1 MYKKVFNLEQITPMW
16 HFQGDDPNCCLR
28 ATEVKPKLD
37 KFVIKS
43 LGEDN
48 IPADWWIDKEHNSAL
63 NYKMRISCDSART
76 RALPDVDQYGK
87 NLYPIFFANMGGN
100 QGQRKTLVM
109 FSGVAMTITSM
120 ISGLLK
126 YISAES
132 FMDGFLAAHSF
143 GARQDKGFGC
153 FCRIGDNNSPVYLR
167 PDNASYYFDVPV
179 SFHGLSTNYVEL
191 FKYIHYFHKVIR
203 SGVNES
209 GCYVKSMMY
218 FYAVSKRVV
227 WDKLVIR
234 RRFQENNDV
243 YKFICGQPVN
253 VRNVPEAIQH
263 KDRSSYQRELMSEYS
278 MNYNFDDDD
287 TLFWLCRDILGLA
300 SSQEWRAYGD
310 TITIQRSIDS
320 EVADDGVMYAEARLR
335 SPIDYHP
342 VPNGSTIRVYLIVNE
357 LPIELYNERF
367 AIKNKRG
374 QIQDGF
380 FLLDIS
386 NDYGDHV
393 SVRNYMS
400 YVYRN
405 KKQILDQIGDRN
417 NGKYRYIR
425 NAFEE
430 NSGMRRL

>member
-37 KFVIKS
+37 KFIIES
-43 LGEDN
+43 LGKDN

-76 RALPDVDQYGK
+76 RTLPEVDQNGK

-120 ISGLLK
+120 VSGLLK
-126 YISAES
+126 YIGAES

-153 FCRIGDNNSPVYLR
+153 FCRIGDNNSPINLR

-203 SGVNES
+203 SGVNEPD
-209 GCYVKSMMY
+209 CYVKSLMY
-218 FYAVSKRVV
+218 NYAQSKQLT
-227 WDKLVIR
+227 WDKPIIR
-234 RRFQENNDV
+234 KRFQENNDV

-253 VRNVPEAIQH
+253 RTKIPKTICEKN
-263 KDRSSYQRELMSEYS
+263 RSEYQKS
-278 MNYNFDDDD
+278 LQEDYSNREAHDLK
-287 TLFWLCRDILGLA
+287 LFRDILGLA
-300 SSQEWRAYGD
+300 PSQEWRAYSD
-310 TITIQRSIDS
+310 TITIQRSNDKRN
-320 EVADDGVMYAEARLR
+320 DDGNIEIEYSEARLK

-342 VPNGSTIRVYLIVNE
+342 VPNMHGGFDIYIIVNE
-357 LPIELYNERF
+357 LPSTVYEQRF
-367 AIKNKRG
+367 AIKNSG
-374 QIQDGF
+374 EQIQDGF
-380 FLLDIS
+380 FLFDDNHATIQ
-386 NDYGDHV
+386 
-393 SVRNYMS
+393 NYMS
-400 YVYRN
+400 YVFN
-405 KKQILDQIGDRN
+405 HKQDVLNQIGESKD
-417 NGKYRYIR
+417 GGFRYIR
-425 NAFEE
+425 KAFDLECGLNE
-430 NSGMRRL
+430 VKKI